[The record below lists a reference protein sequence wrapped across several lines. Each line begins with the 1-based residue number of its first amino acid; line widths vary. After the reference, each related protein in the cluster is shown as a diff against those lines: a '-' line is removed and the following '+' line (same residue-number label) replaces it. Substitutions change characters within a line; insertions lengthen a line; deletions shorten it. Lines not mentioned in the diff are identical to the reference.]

1 MKKRKLFVLAAVATI
16 AFVALPAA
24 MHAQTASVTGTTMD
38 ATGAAVPGVMV
49 TAKNTETNAT
59 RNAQSGDTGLYRI
72 PNLLPGVYEILFQK
86 QGFKNIRFTGVK
98 LTVDQVLTLDV
109 TIEISPVAQ
118 TVEVNAQALAQIE
131 LDTAQISNVVD
142 QQRIS
147 ELPLILRD
155 PYQLILLSPGVVQTN
170 GIGGF
175 SVNGQRER
183 NNNFMLDGVDNND
196 TEVPG
201 IAGGITSL
209 NPDSTQEFRVITNNF
224 LPEYGRNTGAI
235 IDIITKSGTNDVHGN
250 GYWFG
255 RYAAQGARDFFNH
268 NLDPD
273 TGLVEP
279 KNPYVRNDFGG
290 SLGGPI
296 RKDKTFWFANYEGQ
310 RFVTSLTNTST
321 VPAAAFKS
329 GVFAFQP
336 DPPAPGQPLPPPITV
351 DLRPTSAQN
360 VTDQLFGAKLGADPT
375 IQKIFGLYPSPN
387 GGSVDNPLSTQRAL
401 FRFPSASR
409 QTSDTVTAK
418 VDHNFTSNQRFS
430 VRYSFNR
437 FIDPN
442 PFHTDFLPGL
452 DSVTT
457 FQRTQGWS
465 FNLTST
471 FSSTL
476 INEARFGAN
485 RTNLQFGCGG
495 VSTFDGFGGVDPFG
509 RGRDYGLAG
518 VSGFGCFTLGDSN
531 GQARFT
537 GTWNPS
543 DTLTLVHGKHI
554 FKVGTDFHIV
564 YSNSFDDFFSRAALG
579 FDVFST
585 FGFPAID
592 LDPSTPCD
600 VFDPNLAG
608 CDLGSPRLQR
618 TLQDMAWMYYGV
630 VSTQSQTEFFDKNGT
645 RSGSDLRGFRQREFR
660 VFGQDAFK
668 VTPHLTFNYGLAWQF
683 YGVPFEVNG
692 LLSTLLTDP
701 SGKAP
706 FTFVLAGRGPG
717 TQLYKNRYTDFE
729 PRIGFAWDPFGKGK
743 TSVRGAYGI
752 FHDRTFGNLFGN
764 ARANPPFQTGF
775 FDFPGD
781 ILPNVGLPP
790 NLSATS
796 VVNDGD
802 LNGNIV
808 LFDQD
813 FRNPMTQSWN
823 MGIQHEV
830 FPNVLVDVNYVGSLS
845 TYLFRV
851 VDGNPPQPALVAQ
864 LLALG
869 IPASALQFNILRF
882 GGDFGLL
889 PFNATNNS
897 ALFEPAL
904 NKSIAASNYH
914 ALQAKITKRMSRGF
928 QIEGAYTWSHSI
940 DNASDPLVPGA
951 GNRSFPRN
959 SFNLRQERGDSD
971 FDTRQ
976 RLVINY
982 IYEPPFGRGRG
993 RWSQGVLGRV
1003 FEGWQISGITT
1014 ISSGLPFDIFG
1025 NRDNQHTGLS
1035 DRPDLIG
1042 NPNPPAGSD
1051 KTQTGPAATAFALAP
1066 FGRAGNMGRNHF
1078 VGPGIVNFDMTLKKT
1093 TALTER
1099 IKLDIRSEFYNL
1111 FNRAQFGQPVNSIV
1125 SGEFGMSLSQVGRP
1139 DGTSGARQIQFATKI
1154 IF

>member
-1 MKKRKLFVLAAVATI
+1 MKKRELFVLAAAAMI
-16 AFVALPAA
+16 ACVALPAA
-24 MHAQTASVTGTTMD
+24 VHAQTASVTGTTTD
-38 ATGAAVPGVMV
+38 ATGASVPGVTV
-49 TAKNTETNAT
+49 TAKNAETNAT
-59 RNAQSGDTGLYRI
+59 RNAQTGDTGLYRI

-86 QGFKNIRFTGVK
+86 QGFKNMRFTNVK

-118 TVEVNAQALAQIE
+118 TVEVNAQTIAQVE
-131 LDTAQISNVVD
+131 LDTAQISSVVD
-142 QQRIS
+142 QQRII

-209 NPDSTQEFRVITNNF
+209 NPDATQEFRVITNNF

-235 IDIITKSGTNDVHGN
+235 IDIITKSGSNDLHGN

-268 NLDPD
+268 TPDPASP
-273 TGLVEP
+273 GGVEP
-279 KNPYVRNDFGG
+279 KAPYVRNDFGG
-290 SLGGPI
+290 SVGGPI

-310 RFVTSLTNTST
+310 RFVTSVTVPPST
-321 VPAAAFKS
+321 VPTAAFKT
-329 GVFAFQP
+329 GVFTFEGTA
-336 DPPAPGQPLPPPITV
+336 V
-351 DLRPTSAQN
+351 DLRPSSAQN
-360 VTDQLFGAKLGADPT
+360 VTDQLFGEKLGADPT
-375 IQKIFGLYPSPN
+375 IQKIFKLYPAPN
-387 GGSVDNPLSTQRAL
+387 GGSADDAL
-401 FRFPSASR
+401 TTMRGLLRFPSASR
-409 QTSDTVTAK
+409 QTTDSVTAK
-418 VDHNFTSNQRFS
+418 VDHNFTSKQRFS
-430 VRYSFNR
+430 ARYIFNR

-442 PFHTDFLPGL
+442 AFHTDFLPGL
-452 DSVTT
+452 DAIST
-457 FQRTQGWS
+457 FQRTQNWS

-485 RTNLQFGCGG
+485 RTNLQFNCGG
-495 VSTFDGFGGVDPFG
+495 ISTFDGFGGVDPFG
-509 RGRDYGLAG
+509 RGRDYGLPG
-518 VSGFGCFTLGDSN
+518 ISGFGCLSLGDSN

-554 FKVGTDFHIV
+554 LKVGTDFHIV
-564 YSNSFDDFFSRAALG
+564 YSNSFDNFFSRAALG
-579 FDVFST
+579 FNVFST
-585 FGFPAID
+585 FGIPAID
-592 LDPSTPCD
+592 LDPSTPCN
-600 VFDPNLAG
+600 VFDPNLKG
-608 CDLGSPRLQR
+608 CEIGS
-618 TLQDMAWMYYGV
+618 TVLQDMAWMYYGTV
-630 VSTQSQTEFFDKNGT
+630 ASHSQTEFFDNSGT
-645 RSGSDLRGFRQREFR
+645 RSGGDLRGFRQREFR
-660 VFGQDAFK
+660 VFGQDAYK
-668 VTPHLTFNYGLAWQF
+668 VTPHFTFNYGLAWQF
-683 YGVPFEVNG
+683 YGVPFEVNNQ
-692 LLSTLLTDP
+692 LSTLLADA

-729 PRIGFAWDPFGKGK
+729 PRIGLAWDPFGKGK
-743 TSVRGAYGI
+743 TSVRAAYGI

-764 ARANPPFQTGF
+764 ARANPPFQLGF
-775 FDFPGD
+775 QDFPGD
-781 ILPNVGLPP
+781 ILPNIAVPKSLKA
-790 NLSATS
+790 SAT
-796 VVNDGD
+796 VNDGD
-802 LNGNIV
+802 ENGGVV
-808 LFDQD
+808 LFDQN

-823 MGIQHEV
+823 IGIQHQV

-851 VDGNPPQPALVAQ
+851 VDGNPPQPSRVAQ

-869 IPASALQFNILRF
+869 FPASSLQFAILRVGADASF
-882 GGDFGLL
+882 NFAL

-914 ALQAKITKRMSRGF
+914 ALQAKITKRMSHGF
-928 QIEGAYTWSHSI
+928 QVEGAYTWSHSI

-951 GNRSFPRN
+951 DNRSFPRN
-959 SFNLRQERGDSD
+959 SFNLQQERGDSD
-971 FDTRQ
+971 FDARQ

-982 IYEPPFGRGRG
+982 IYEPAIGRGRG
-993 RWSQGVLGRV
+993 RWSEGVLGRI
-1003 FEGWQISGITT
+1003 FEGWQLSGITT

-1051 KTQTGPAATAFALAP
+1051 KTQTGPAVTAFKRAP
-1066 FGRAGNMGRNHF
+1066 FGRAGNLGRDRF

-1099 IKLDIRSEFYNL
+1099 IKLDIRSEFYNI
-1111 FNRAQFGQPVNSIV
+1111 FNRTQFSLPGNNIAS
-1125 SGEFGMSLSQVGRP
+1125 SGTFGKSFSQAGRP

>member
-1 MKKRKLFVLAAVATI
+1 MKKRELFILTAVAMI

-24 MHAQTASVTGTTMD
+24 VHAQTASVTGTTMD
-38 ATGAAVPGVMV
+38 ATGAAVPGVAV

-72 PNLLPGVYEILFQK
+72 PNLLPGVYEVLFQK

-131 LDTAQISNVVD
+131 LDTAQISTVVD
-142 QQRIS
+142 QQRII

-155 PYQLILLSPGVVQTN
+155 PYQLILLAPGVVQTN

-209 NPDSTQEFRVITNNF
+209 SPDATQEFRVITNNF

-235 IDIITKSGTNDVHGN
+235 IDIITKSGTNDLHGN
-250 GYWFG
+250 AYWFG

-273 TGLVEP
+273 TGKVET
-279 KNPYVRNDFGG
+279 KAPYVRNDFGG
-290 SLGGPI
+290 SVGGPI
-296 RKDKTFWFANYEGQ
+296 RKDKTFWFANFEGQ
-310 RFVTSLTNTST
+310 RFVTSLFNTSVVPT
-321 VPAAAFKS
+321 VGFKA
-329 GVFAFQP
+329 GQFAFN
-336 DPPAPGQPLPPPITV
+336 DADLGVTAV
-351 DLRPTSAQN
+351 DLRPTSSQN
-360 VTDQLFGAKLGADPT
+360 VTDQLFGEKLGADPT
-375 IQKIFGLYPSPN
+375 IQNIFKLYPSPN
-387 GGSVDNPLSTQRAL
+387 AGAVDDPATTMRGLL
-401 FRFPSASR
+401 HFPSASR
-409 QTSDTVTAK
+409 QTSDGVTAK
-418 VDHNFTSNQRFS
+418 VDHNFTSKQRLS
-430 VRYSFNR
+430 VRYIFNR

-457 FQRTQGWS
+457 SQRTQNWS

-485 RTNLQFGCGG
+485 RTNLQFNCGG
-495 VSTFDGFGGVDPFG
+495 ISTFDGFGGADPFG
-509 RGRDYGLAG
+509 RGRDYNLSGL
-518 VSGFGCFTLGDSN
+518 SGFGCFSLGDSN
-531 GQARFT
+531 GQSRFT

-543 DTLTLVHGKHI
+543 DTLTLVRGKHTLKI
-554 FKVGTDFHIV
+554 GTDFHIV
-564 YSNSFDDFFSRAALG
+564 YSNSFDNFFSRAALD
-579 FDVFST
+579 FSVFST
-585 FGFPAID
+585 FGGLPAVD

-600 VFDPNLAG
+600 VLSYFFDGP
-608 CDLGSPRLQR
+608 GSTQCEIGST
-618 TLQDMAWMYYGV
+618 TLQDMAWTYYGAV
-630 VSTQSQTEFFDKNGT
+630 ASHSQTEFFDKNGT
-645 RSGSDLRGFRQREFR
+645 RSGGDLRGFRQREFR
-660 VFGQDAFK
+660 IFTQDAFK
-668 VTPHLTFNYGLAWQF
+668 ATPHLTLNYGLAWQF
-683 YGVPFEVNG
+683 YGVPFEVNNQ
-692 LLSTLLTDP
+692 LSTLLADP

-706 FTFVLAGRGPG
+706 FTFALAGRGLG

-729 PRIGFAWDPFGKGK
+729 PRVGFAWDPFGKGK

-775 FDFPGD
+775 QDFPLD
-781 ILPNVGLPP
+781 IIPNIAVPKSLKA
-790 NLSATS
+790 SAT
-796 VVNDGD
+796 VNESD

-830 FPNVLVDVNYVGSLS
+830 FPNVLVEVNYVGSLS

-869 IPASALQFNILRF
+869 VPASALQFNILRF
-882 GGDFGLL
+882 GKEAGAL

-904 NKSIAASNYH
+904 NKSIAASTYQ
-914 ALQAKITKRMSRGF
+914 ALQMKITKRMSRGF
-928 QIEGAYTWSHSI
+928 QVEGAYTWSHSI

-951 GNRSFPRN
+951 VNRSFPRN
-959 SFNLRQERGDSD
+959 SFNLQQERGDSD
-971 FDTRQ
+971 FDARQ

-982 IYEPPFGRGRG
+982 IYEPAIGRGRG
-993 RWSQGVLGRV
+993 RWSEGILGRI
-1003 FEGWQISGITT
+1003 FEGWQLSGITT

-1035 DRPDLIG
+1035 DRPDIIG

-1051 KTQTGPAATAFALAP
+1051 KTQTGPTVTAFKLAP
-1066 FGRAGNMGRNHF
+1066 FGRAGNLGRDRF
-1078 VGPGIVNFDMTLKKT
+1078 VGPGTVNFDMVLKKT

-1099 IKLDIRSEFYNL
+1099 IKLDIRSEFYNI
-1111 FNRAQFGQPVNSIV
+1111 FNRTEFTQPGNNIASSGTFGIS
-1125 SGEFGMSLSQVGRP
+1125 FGQVGRA
-1139 DGTSGARQIQFATKI
+1139 DGTSGARQVQFATKI